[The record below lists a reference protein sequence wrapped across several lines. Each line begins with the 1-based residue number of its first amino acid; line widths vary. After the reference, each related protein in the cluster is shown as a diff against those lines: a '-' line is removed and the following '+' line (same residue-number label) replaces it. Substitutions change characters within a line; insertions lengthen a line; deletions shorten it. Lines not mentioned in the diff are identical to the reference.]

1 MKKLS
6 FIIMVL
12 VLLLSLLF
20 CSCDGGEKNNENE
33 NTSGNTESTTN
44 STNST
49 SPSKNP
55 TGNSSS
61 STHVH
66 AYGVWVTVAQATC
79 KAEGSRERV
88 CSCGS
93 KETEKLAKIN
103 HNYVDNACTMCKAE
117 DPNAVSPD
125 PEEGETHVHTYGT
138 WVTVSQA
145 TCQAEGSKVRVCSCG
160 STETEKL
167 AKIKHNYVD
176 NACTMC
182 KAEEPNAFVP
192 DYASGEAN
200 IVGREDAYWSCTV
213 QAGYIYYSAGN
224 KIQKVKKNASTVNLV
239 YAVSAGSVSK
249 VNVIGDW
256 VYFYCEGSTVGKS
269 YIAKVRTDGSG
280 FEKIATSVTVQEMLV
295 VKDTVYYT
303 TDAPAGGYH
312 DFAKDVF
319 PLYSISANGGVQK
332 QICDGAVSYL
342 TADATYLYFIHETED
357 DDRTVCRV
365 KHGSTAKSELLKNTN
380 IRGLSLENSKLYF
393 FIKDKYESYIY
404 TLASITTTGG
414 NYTTYG
420 NLTVFEYAYFHV
432 IGNKAYFIG
441 ETPYDEDKPEP
452 EFGIMEYDLRSKTY
466 KLIKDEYE
474 DGFVAAFGILI
485 RIHYD
490 YDNVEYIEIYDPK
503 VGVFN
508 KTKLSQ

>member
-79 KAEGSRERV
+79 KAEGIRERV

-117 DPNAVSPD
+117 D
-125 PEEGETHVHTYGT
+125 
-138 WVTVSQA
+138 
-145 TCQAEGSKVRVCSCG
+145 
-160 STETEKL
+160 
-167 AKIKHNYVD
+167 
-176 NACTMC
+176 
-182 KAEEPNAFVP
+182 PNAFVP

>member
-1 MKKLS
+1 MLSRINTDNEAIYLLLGVFLCIKKGDRSMKKLS

-117 DPNAVSPD
+117 D
-125 PEEGETHVHTYGT
+125 
-138 WVTVSQA
+138 
-145 TCQAEGSKVRVCSCG
+145 
-160 STETEKL
+160 
-167 AKIKHNYVD
+167 
-176 NACTMC
+176 
-182 KAEEPNAFVP
+182 PNAFVP

-319 PLYSISANGGVQK
+319 PLYSISANGGVQ
-332 QICDGAVSYL
+332 
-342 TADATYLYFIHETED
+342 
-357 DDRTVCRV
+357 
-365 KHGSTAKSELLKNTN
+365 
-380 IRGLSLENSKLYF
+380 
-393 FIKDKYESYIY
+393 
-404 TLASITTTGG
+404 
-414 NYTTYG
+414 
-420 NLTVFEYAYFHV
+420 
-432 IGNKAYFIG
+432 
-441 ETPYDEDKPEP
+441 
-452 EFGIMEYDLRSKTY
+452 
-466 KLIKDEYE
+466 
-474 DGFVAAFGILI
+474 
-485 RIHYD
+485 
-490 YDNVEYIEIYDPK
+490 
-503 VGVFN
+503 
-508 KTKLSQ
+508 